1 MGNSF
6 KLSLQRKCENGVSF
20 FAVGLFDFA
29 NAHRASPDLRVRADT
44 RMLRISPLQDA
55 GSGEVSHAVLWK
67 LLTSYKEGI
76 EGIGAVGAV
85 SEEGFFALG
94 EFFAGFVFA
103 KAVATTADSGGLDGE
118 DKVVAVLTV

>member
-1 MGNSF
+1 MW
-6 KLSLQRKCENGVSF
+6 EF
-20 FAVGLFDFA
+20 FSSDVE
-29 NAHRASPDLRVRADT
+29 S
-44 RMLRISPLQDA
+44 
-55 GSGEVSHAVLWK
+55 
-67 LLTSYKEGI
+67 I

-118 DKVVAVLTV
+118 DKVVAVLAV